1 MSQALINSAVI
12 TDAEPMLELVLSENA
27 DREFPAFSSATINR
41 EKTLDTVRYWITK
54 PEPLVFVAKENDQI
68 VGFIIGETYSP
79 WFSDEKFATDHILY
93 VSKQAR
99 QSRLG
104 LQLINIF
111 EKTATTYSV
120 SAIITGQ
127 VLANYNSQT
136 RIKYLERTGY
146 TSTTVLYTK
155 DLK

>member
-1 MSQALINSAVI
+1 
-12 TDAEPMLELVLSENA
+12 
-27 DREFPAFSSATINR
+27 
-41 EKTLDTVRYWITK
+41 
-54 PEPLVFVAKENDQI
+54 
-68 VGFIIGETYSP
+68 
-79 WFSDEKFATDHILY
+79 
-93 VSKQAR
+93 
-99 QSRLG
+99 LG

-111 EKTATTYSV
+111 EKTAATYSV